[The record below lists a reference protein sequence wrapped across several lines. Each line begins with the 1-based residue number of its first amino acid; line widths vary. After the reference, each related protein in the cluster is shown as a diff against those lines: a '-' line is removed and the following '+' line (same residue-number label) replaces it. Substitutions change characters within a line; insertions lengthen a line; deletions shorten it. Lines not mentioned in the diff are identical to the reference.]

1 MAQGGPAIPGASCPR
16 GAAPVGPV
24 APGQAALR
32 EETIT
37 PIKIIVKE
45 NFTMKKFL
53 SAVLALAMA
62 FALCTTAFAAQTNVT
77 GNVTI
82 TTVDNQKD
90 AYVTDGENQVKQ
102 WNIDVKAD
110 YDDLFNASQVPA
122 KYYVVLSWTVNST
135 LKYTIGANS
144 YTWNVYDAS
153 EKESADQGFTTATH
167 AGYKA
172 GMGVWTGTAT
182 VDVKLENWSNRDMA
196 ANLSW
201 AAAEGI
207 TAAVGTAVTMND
219 TTITASSAAPA
230 DKTASVSTPK
240 TANTTVSI
248 EGAEMAGAISAN
260 DTTIGTLTVTVK
272 DVTA

>member
-1 MAQGGPAIPGASCPR
+1 
-16 GAAPVGPV
+16 
-24 APGQAALR
+24 
-32 EETIT
+32 
-37 PIKIIVKE
+37 
-45 NFTMKKFL
+45 MKKFL

-110 YDDLFNASQVPA
+110 WDDQFNASQVPA

-144 YTWNVYDAS
+144 YTWNVYDAD
-153 EKESADQGFTTATH
+153 EKESAEEGFTSATH

-172 GMGVWTGTAT
+172 GKGDWTGSAT
-182 VDVKLENWSNRDMA
+182 VAVKLENWSNRDMQ

-201 AAAEGI
+201 AAAGGI
-207 TAAVGTAVTMND
+207 TAAAAEGGAVTMANTAIKAVSVAPND
-219 TTITASSAAPA
+219 KATTVNAAS
-230 DKTASVSTPK
+230 

-248 EGAEMAGAISAN
+248 DGTKMAGAISAN